1 MLRQKQFVKKTKSGK
16 VVKVVKEHYLR
27 DDIWCSVESCKDCE
41 HTETILS
48 ATPSINKLFPLQ
60 HYIIPDTNIFMNQI
74 DVMEKPQITNVIV
87 LQTVLEEVKHLSLPI
102 HKRVRDMISNR
113 EKRFFVF
120 SNEHHRETF
129 IEKLKDESPNDRND
143 RAIRVAAKW
152 YENHIKG
159 LKPQVSVVIMT
170 DDVANRSKAE
180 ADGLK
185 AVSVKRYIEALDDT
199 DLLDMMSDV
208 KGLDDGQQLI
218 YEEHLTPAHLS
229 NGIKSGKYYQG
240 KISISSHNY
249 LEGSIFTKVDG
260 VENTILIV
268 GREHLNRAVDGDV
281 IAVELLPKSEWRT
294 TPTGVVIDEEEEKE
308 EEENLKAE
316 QQAATNDNDTPM
328 TDATATTSNTTENE
342 SSKLDTPQPCGKV
355 VGIIRRNWRQYCG
368 FIDRKSVHTPA
379 GSSAPINVLFY
390 AMETKIPK
398 IKFRTRQA
406 HSLLGKRIIISIDS
420 WPRTSKYPIGHF
432 IRVLGDAGDKSTE
445 TEVLLLEHD
454 VPFHEFSKQ
463 VLNLLPVEGENW
475 VVKPE
480 HFAGREDFRSLNVCS
495 IDPPGC
501 TDIDDALHVVPL
513 ENGNY
518 QVGVHIA
525 DVTHFVKPNN
535 LMDQEA
541 ANRGTTVYLVDK
553 RIDMLPSLL
562 GTNLC
567 SLRSNVERLSFSC
580 IWELNPEAEIVNVRF
595 TKSVIASKASLTYE
609 EAQNRID
616 DDRMQDDVTKGIRI
630 LNMLAKKLKQ
640 KRLDLGALTL
650 ASPEV
655 RFNLEH
661 DTQDPVDVEMKEL
674 KETNALVEEFM
685 LLANISVAGKIYEKF
700 PDSAMLRCHP
710 TPPATNFEK
719 LEKAVARMGITI
731 DHSTSKTLSDSLDN
745 AVIPEEPYFNKLL
758 RIMTTRCMMQAL
770 YFCSGSK
777 TESEFRHYGLATN
790 IYTHFT
796 SPIRRYSDV
805 MVHRQLHAAIDPSI
819 SYGSELTDKD
829 DMDNLCGVLN
839 HRNRMAQQ
847 AARSSVELFT
857 HLFFKNKVEEEE
869 GYVIRILK
877 NAFIVLVPKYGIEGI
892 VYASAKAPKSSNND
906 NDHSSASQPV
916 LVYNPET
923 DSLQS
928 TEPLAEGQTPKS
940 QIQLFQKVMVQIS
953 IDDDLKGGGEGGMR
967 QKLKMALLTPWIEGI
982 SVHGEC
988 NKDIAPSSSSESKEG
1003 VTAVTNGNGDSAKKR
1018 EKPEVAKR
1026 GANKRSKA

>member
-1 MLRQKQFVKKTKSGK
+1 MLRQKAFMKKTKSGK
-16 VVKVVKEHYLR
+16 VLKVVKEHYLR
-27 DDIWCSVESCKDCE
+27 DDIWCSVESCKVCE

-48 ATPSINKLFPLQ
+48 AVPSINKAFPLP
-60 HYIIPDTNIFMNQI
+60 HYIIPDTNIFINQI
-74 DVMEKPQITNVIV
+74 DVMEHAMITNVIV

-102 HKRVRDMISNR
+102 YNRVRDMISNK
-113 EKRFFVF
+113 EKRFYVF
-120 SNEHHRETF
+120 SNEHHRGTF

-143 RAIRVAAKW
+143 RAIRVATKW
-152 YENHIKG
+152 YGNHIKD
-159 LKPQVSVVIMT
+159 LSPKVSVVMMT
-170 DDVANRSKAE
+170 DDAGNRDKAT
-180 ADGLK
+180 ADGLQ
-185 AVSVKRYIEALDDT
+185 AISVKWYIEKLDNAEI
-199 DLLDMMSDV
+199 LDMMSNAKD
-208 KGLDDGQQLI
+208 LDDGQKQI
-218 YEEHLTPAHLS
+218 YDEHLSPAHIS
-229 NGIKSGKYYQG
+229 NGIKSGKYLQG
-240 KISISSHNY
+240 KLGISSHNY
-249 LEGSIFTKVDG
+249 LEGSIYTKIDG
-260 VENTILIV
+260 VEGTILIV
-268 GREHLNRAVDGDV
+268 GRQNLNRAVDGDI

-294 TPTGVVIDEEEEKE
+294 TPTGVVVDEDEEQAE
-308 EEENLKAE
+308 EESLKAE
-316 QQAATNDNDTPM
+316 QQAAT
-328 TDATATTSNTTENE
+328 AGTATQEDAVMAE
-342 SSKLDTPQPCGKV
+342 PEAEKPAAIAHKLDTPQPCGKI

-379 GSSAPINVLFY
+379 GSSAPVNVLFY

-398 IKFRTRQA
+398 IKIRTRQA
-406 HSLLGKRIIISIDS
+406 HGLLGKRIIVAIDS
-420 WPRTSKYPIGHF
+420 WPRTSRYPIGHF
-432 IRVLGDAGDKSTE
+432 IRALGEAGDKSTE

-463 VLNLLPVEGENW
+463 VLSFLPTEGENW

-513 ENGNY
+513 PNGNY

-525 DVTHFVKPNN
+525 DVTHFVKPGN

-541 ANRGTTVYLVDK
+541 ASRGTTVYLVDK

-567 SLRSNVERLSFSC
+567 SLRSNVERLAFSC
-580 IWELNPEAEIVNVRF
+580 IWELNSSAEIVNVRF

-616 DDRMQDDVTKGIRI
+616 DANMQDEVTSGIRI

-640 KRLDLGALTL
+640 RRLDMGALTL

-655 RFNLEH
+655 RFSLEH

-685 LLANISVAGKIYEKF
+685 LLANISVARKIYEKF

-710 TPPATNFEK
+710 QPPSANFEK
-719 LEKAVARMGITI
+719 LEKAVARFGIAI
-731 DHSTSKTLSDSLDN
+731 DHSTSKALSDSLDS
-745 AVIPEEPYFNKLL
+745 AVLAEEPYFNKLL

-770 YFCSGSK
+770 YFCSGAQI
-777 TESEFRHYGLATN
+777 EQEFRHYGLATD

-805 MVHRQLHAAIDPSI
+805 MVHRQLHAAIDSNV
-819 SYGSELTDKD
+819 SYGDELTDKETMND
-829 DMDNLCGVLN
+829 LCGNLN

-857 HLFFKNKVEEEE
+857 HIFFKNKTQEEE

-892 VYASAKAPKSSNND
+892 VYASAKASKTDSGEAAAP
-906 NDHSSASQPV
+906 QPI

-923 DSLQS
+923 DCLQS
-928 TEPLAEGQTPKS
+928 TEPLAEGETPKT
-940 QIQLFQKVMVQIS
+940 QVQLFQKVMVQIS

-967 QKLKMALLTPWIEGI
+967 QKLKMELLKPWIEGI
-982 SVHGEC
+982 SVHGIA
-988 NKDIAPSSSSESKEG
+988 NKDDLEAH
-1003 VTAVTNGNGDSAKKR
+1003 AVTSTIDGASKKR
-1018 EKPEVAKR
+1018 EGPAQGGDKKR
-1026 GANKRSKA
+1026 AGKRTKA

>member
-16 VVKVVKEHYLR
+16 VLKVVKEHYLR
-27 DDIWCSVESCKDCE
+27 DDIWCSAEACKDCD
-41 HTETILS
+41 HSETVLS
-48 ATPSINKLFPLQ
+48 AVPSINKLFPLP

-74 DVMEKPQITNVIV
+74 DVMERPQITNVIV

-102 HKRVRDMISNR
+102 HKRVRDMISNK
-113 EKRFFVF
+113 EKRFYVF
-120 SNEHHRETF
+120 SNEHHRDTF
-129 IEKLKDESPNDRND
+129 IEKLKDETPNDRND
-143 RAIRVAAKW
+143 RAIRVATKW
-152 YENHIKG
+152 YGDHIKD
-159 LKPQVSVVIMT
+159 LSPKVSVIMMT
-170 DDVANRSKAE
+170 DDVANRAKAT
-180 ADGLK
+180 ADGLQT
-185 AVSVKRYIEALDDT
+185 VSVKRYIEALDNT
-199 DLLDMMSDV
+199 ELLDMISDA
-208 KGLDDGQQLI
+208 KELDDGQQMM
-218 YEEHLTPAHLS
+218 YAEHLSPAHLS

-240 KISISSHNY
+240 KLGISAHNY
-249 LEGSIFTKVDG
+249 LEGSIFTKING
-260 VENTILIV
+260 IEGTILIV
-268 GREHLNRAVDGDV
+268 GREHLNRAVDGDI

-294 TPTGVVIDEEEEKE
+294 TPTGVVVDEEEEKE
-308 EEENLKAE
+308 EEESLKKEQEAAE
-316 QQAATNDNDTPM
+316 SNQDTPM
-328 TDATATTSNTTENE
+328 QDATQSSNQ
-342 SSKLDTPQPCGKV
+342 SKLDTPQPCGKI

-379 GSSAPINVLFY
+379 GSSAPVNVLFY
-390 AMETKIPK
+390 AMESKIPK
-398 IKFRTRQA
+398 IRFRTRQA
-406 HSLLGKRIIISIDS
+406 HALLGQRIIVSIDS
-420 WPRTSKYPIGHF
+420 WPRTSRYPIGHF
-432 IRVLGDAGDKSTE
+432 IRSLGEAGDKSTE

-463 VLNLLPVEGENW
+463 ILSFLPPEGEDW

-480 HFAGREDFRSLNVCS
+480 HFHGREDFRSLNVCS

-513 ENGNY
+513 PNGNY

-525 DVTHFVKPNN
+525 DVTHFVKPGNV
-535 LMDQEA
+535 MDQEA
-541 ANRGTTVYLVDK
+541 ASRGTTVYLVDK

-580 IWELNPEAEIVNVRF
+580 IWELNPDAEIVSVRF

-616 DDRMQDDVTKGIRI
+616 DERMQDDVTKGIRI
-630 LNMLAKKLKQ
+630 LNQLAKKLKQ
-640 KRLDLGALTL
+640 RRLDMGALTL

-655 RFNLEH
+655 RFNLER

-685 LLANISVAGKIYEKF
+685 LLANISVARKIYEKF

-710 TPPATNFEK
+710 TPPATSFEK
-719 LEKAVARMGITI
+719 LEKAVARMGISI

-745 AVIPEEPYFNKLL
+745 AVLPEEPYFNKLL

-770 YFCSGSK
+770 YFCSGAK
-777 TESEFRHYGLATN
+777 TEHEFRHYGLATD

-805 MVHRQLHAAIDPSI
+805 MVHRQLHAAIDSDV
-819 SYGSELTDKD
+819 SYGNELTDKES
-829 DMDNLCGVLN
+829 MNELCGVLN

-847 AARSSVELFT
+847 AGRSSVELFT

-892 VYASAKAPKSSNND
+892 VYASAKTSKSAD
-906 NDHSSASQPV
+906 GSSTQSQPI

-928 TEPLAEGQTPKS
+928 TEPLNEGEMPKV

-967 QKLKMALLTPWIEGI
+967 QKLKMDLLKPWIEGI
-982 SVHGEC
+982 SVHGIC
-988 NKDIAPSSSSESKEG
+988 NKDDPEAHAATLDAKTVEMEEG
-1003 VTAVTNGNGDSAKKR
+1003 AKKR
-1018 EKPEVAKR
+1018 E
-1026 GANKRSKA
+1026 GAAVEDKTTRAGKRSKTKA

>member
-16 VVKVVKEHYLR
+16 VVKVIKEHYLR
-27 DDIWCSVESCKDCE
+27 DDIWCSVEACKGCD
-41 HTETILS
+41 HTETVLS
-48 ATPSINKLFPLQ
+48 STPNLNKLFPLP
-60 HYIIPDTNIFMNQI
+60 HYIVPDTNIFMNQI

-102 HKRVRDMISNR
+102 HKRVRDMINNK
-113 EKRFFVF
+113 EKHFYVF

-152 YENHIKG
+152 YGNHIQN
-159 LKPQVSVVIMT
+159 LRPAVSVVLMT
-170 DDVANRSKAE
+170 DDAANRSKAV
-180 ADGLK
+180 ADGLQ
-185 AVSVKRYIEALDDT
+185 AVSVKWYIEALDNNE
-199 DLLDMMSDV
+199 LLDMISDT
-208 KGLDDGQQLI
+208 KELDDGQQLI
-218 YEEHLTPAHLS
+218 YAEHLSPAHLS
-229 NGIKSGKYYQG
+229 NGIKSGKFYQG
-240 KISISSHNY
+240 KLNISSHNY
-249 LEGSIFTKVDG
+249 LEGSIYTKMDG
-260 VENTILIV
+260 AEGTILIV
-268 GREHLNRAVDGDV
+268 GREHLNRAVDGDI

-308 EEENLKAE
+308 EEESLKEE
-316 QQAATNDNDTPM
+316 QKAAANQEDAVM
-328 TDATATTSNTTENE
+328 TTQ
-342 SSKLDTPQPCGKV
+342 DTPQPCGKV

-368 FIDRKSVHTPA
+368 FLDRKTVHTPA
-379 GSSAPINVLFY
+379 GSSAPANVLFF
-390 AMETKIPK
+390 AMEHKIPK

-406 HSLLGKRIIISIDS
+406 HSLLGQRIIVAIDS
-420 WPRTSKYPIGHF
+420 WPKTSKYPIGHF
-432 IRVLGDAGDKSTE
+432 IRSLGEAGDKSTE

-463 VLNLLPVEGENW
+463 VLSFLPAEGESW

-480 HFAGREDFRSLNVCS
+480 HFNGREDFRDLNVCS

-513 ENGNY
+513 PNGNY

-525 DVTHFVKPNN
+525 DVTHFVKPGNV
-535 LMDQEA
+535 MDQEA

-567 SLRSNVERLSFSC
+567 SLRSNVERLAFSC
-580 IWELNPEAEIVNVRF
+580 IWELNEDAEIVNVRF

-616 DDRMQDDVTKGIRI
+616 DERMQDDVTKGIRT

-640 KRLDLGALTL
+640 RRLDMGALTL

-655 RFNLEH
+655 RFNLER

-685 LLANISVAGKIYEKF
+685 LLANISVARKIYEKF

-710 TPPATNFEK
+710 TPPAVNFEK

-745 AVIPEEPYFNKLL
+745 AVLPEEPYFNKLL

-770 YFCSGSK
+770 YFCSGTS
-777 TESEFRHYGLATN
+777 TEPEFRHYGLATD

-805 MVHRQLHAAIDPSI
+805 MVHRQLHAAIDSNI
-819 SYGSELTDKD
+819 SYGNELTDKET
-829 DMDNLCGVLN
+829 MNELCGVLN

-869 GYVIRILK
+869 GYIIRILK

-892 VYASAKAPKSSNND
+892 VYASAMIPRTNPSSG
-906 NDHSSASQPV
+906 SGSADAGVNGTTASVSGKTSQPI

-928 TEPLAEGQTPKS
+928 TEALADGQSPKV

-967 QKLKMALLTPWIEGI
+967 QKLKMDLLKPFIQGI
-982 SVHGEC
+982 SVHGIC
-988 NKDIAPSSSSESKEG
+988 NKDDPEAKAFTSEANTQSG
-1003 VTAVTNGNGDSAKKR
+1003 LTHGTALKKR
-1018 EKPEVAKR
+1018 SGGQQEEISK
-1026 GANKRSKA
+1026 GKRSKA

>member
-16 VVKVVKEHYLR
+16 VLKVVKEHYLR
-27 DDIWCSVESCKDCE
+27 DDIWCSVETCKVCE
-41 HTETILS
+41 HSDPILS
-48 ATPSINKLFPLQ
+48 AIPSVNRLFPHP

-87 LQTVLEEVKHLSLPI
+87 LQTVLEEVRHLSLPI
-102 HKRVRDMISNR
+102 HKRVRDMINNK
-113 EKRFFVF
+113 EKRFYVF

-129 IEKLKDESPNDRND
+129 IEKLKDETPNDRND
-143 RAIRVAAKW
+143 RAIRTSTKW
-152 YENHIKG
+152 YEKHIQH
-159 LKPQVSVVIMT
+159 LKPKVGVVMMT
-170 DDVANRSKAE
+170 DDVANRDKAT
-180 ADGLK
+180 ADGLQ
-185 AVSVKRYIEALDDT
+185 AVSVRRYIEALGNT
-199 DLLDMMSDV
+199 ELLDIISDA
-208 KGLDDGQQLI
+208 KELDDGQETL
-218 YEEHLTPAHLS
+218 YEEHLSPAHLS
-229 NGIKSGKYYQG
+229 NGIKGGKYYQG
-240 KISISSHNY
+240 KLSISSHNY
-249 LEGSIFTKVDG
+249 LEGSIYTKIDG
-260 VENTILIV
+260 TEGTILIV
-268 GREHLNRAVDGDV
+268 GRQNLNRAVDGDI
-281 IAVELLPKSEWRT
+281 IAVELLPKSEWRV
-294 TPTGVVIDEEEEKE
+294 TPTGVVVDEEEEKE
-308 EEENLKAE
+308 EEESLKAE
-316 QQAATNDNDTPM
+316 QKAANTDGDDTIM
-328 TDATATTSNTTENE
+328 TSPSETSKE
-342 SSKLDTPQPCGKV
+342 SKLDTPQPCGKI

-368 FIDRKSVHTPA
+368 FIDRKSVHSSA
-379 GSSAPINVLFY
+379 GSSAPVNVLFY

-398 IKFRTRQA
+398 IKIRTRQA
-406 HSLLGKRIIISIDS
+406 HSLMGQRIIVAIDS
-420 WPRTSKYPIGHF
+420 WPKTSRFPIGHF
-432 IRVLGDAGDKSTE
+432 IRSLGDAGDKSTE

-463 VLNLLPVEGENW
+463 VLSLLPEEGESW

-480 HFAGREDFRSLNVCS
+480 HFVGREDFRSLNVCS

-513 ENGNY
+513 PNGNY

-525 DVTHFVKPNN
+525 DVTHFVKPGNA
-535 LMDQEA
+535 MDLEA
-541 ANRGTTVYLVDK
+541 ASRGTTVYLVDK
-553 RIDMLPSLL
+553 RIDMLPGLL

-567 SLRSNVERLSFSC
+567 SLRSNVERLAFSC
-580 IWELNPEAEIVNVRF
+580 IWELDENAEIVNVRF

-616 DDRMQDDVTKGIRI
+616 DERMQDDVTKGIRI
-630 LNMLAKKLKQ
+630 LNQLAKKLKQ
-640 KRLDLGALTL
+640 GRLDKGALTL

-655 RFNLEH
+655 RFSLER

-685 LLANISVAGKIYEKF
+685 LLANISVARKIYEKF

-710 TPPATNFEK
+710 TPPATSFEK
-719 LEKAVARMGITI
+719 LEKAVSRMGITI

-745 AVIPEEPYFNKLL
+745 AVLSEDPYFNKLL
-758 RIMTTRCMMQAL
+758 RILTTRCMMQAL
-770 YFCSGSK
+770 YFCSGSM
-777 TESEFRHYGLATN
+777 TEQEFKHYGLATD

-819 SYGSELTDKD
+819 SYGNEITDKEA
-829 DMDNLCGVLN
+829 MNELCGVLN

-847 AARSSVELFT
+847 AGRSSVELFT

-892 VYASAKAPKSSNND
+892 VYASTKAHKSVEG
-906 NDHSSASQPV
+906 SSSTAASQPI

-928 TEPLAEGQTPKS
+928 TESLSEGQKPEI

-967 QKLKMALLTPWIEGI
+967 QKLKMALLKPWIEGI
-982 SVHGEC
+982 SVHGVC
-988 NKDIAPSSSSESKEG
+988 NRDDPRAHAFTSAVDPAAPLENKT
-1003 VTAVTNGNGDSAKKR
+1003 VPKKR
-1018 EKPEVAKR
+1018 EGQSEGNRETKR
-1026 GANKRSKA
+1026 GDKRSKV

>member
-16 VVKVVKEHYLR
+16 VLKVVKEHYLR
-27 DDIWCSVESCKDCE
+27 DDIWCSAEACKECE
-41 HTETILS
+41 HTESILS
-48 ATPSINKLFPLQ
+48 ATPSTNKLFPLP

-74 DVMEKPQITNVIV
+74 DVMEKSQINNVIV

-102 HKRVRDMISNR
+102 HKRVRDMISNK
-113 EKRFFVF
+113 EKHFYVF

-143 RAIRVAAKW
+143 RAIRVATKW
-152 YENHIKG
+152 YGNHIQN
-159 LKPQVSVVIMT
+159 LKPKVSVVMMT
-170 DDVANRSKAE
+170 DDAANRSKAI
-180 ADGLK
+180 ADGLQ
-185 AVSVKRYIEALDDT
+185 AVSVKRYIEALDNT
-199 DLLDMMSDV
+199 ELLDMISDA
-208 KGLDDGQQLI
+208 KELDDGQQMI
-218 YEEHLTPAHLS
+218 YAEHLSPTHLS
-229 NGIKSGKYYQG
+229 GGIKSGKYYQG
-240 KISISSHNY
+240 KLGISSHNY
-249 LEGSIFTKVDG
+249 LEG
-260 VENTILIV
+260 TILIV
-268 GREHLNRAVDGDV
+268 GRENLNRAVDGDI

-308 EEENLKAE
+308 EEESLKAE
-316 QQAATNDNDTPM
+316 QTAAASNEDATM
-328 TDATATTSNTTENE
+328 TDASV
-342 SSKLDTPQPCGKV
+342 SSDGTKTDTPQPCGKV
-355 VGIIRRNWRQYCG
+355 VGVIRRNWRQYCG

-398 IKFRTRQA
+398 IKIRTRQA
-406 HSLLGKRIIISIDS
+406 HSLLGQRIIVSIDS
-420 WPRTSKYPIGHF
+420 WPKTSRYPIGHF
-432 IRVLGDAGDKSTE
+432 IRSLGDAGDKSTE

-463 VLNLLPVEGENW
+463 VLSLLPVEGENW

-480 HFAGREDFRSLNVCS
+480 HFNGREDFRSLNVCS

-501 TDIDDALHVVPL
+501 TDIDDALHVSSLP
-513 ENGNY
+513 NGNY
-518 QVGVHIA
+518 EVGVHIA
-525 DVTHFVKPNN
+525 DVTHFVKPGNV
-535 LMDQEA
+535 MDQEA
-541 ANRGTTVYLVDK
+541 ASRGTTVYLVDK
-553 RIDMLPSLL
+553 RIDMLPGLL

-580 IWELNPEAEIVNVRF
+580 IWELNENAEIVNVRF

-616 DDRMQDDVTKGIRI
+616 DERMQDDITKGIRT
-630 LNMLAKKLKQ
+630 LNQLAKKLKQ
-640 KRLDLGALTL
+640 RRLDMGALTL

-655 RFNLEH
+655 RFNLER

-685 LLANISVAGKIYEKF
+685 LLANISVARKIYEKF

-731 DHSTSKTLSDSLDN
+731 DHSTSKTLSESLDN

-770 YFCSGSK
+770 YFCSGSL
-777 TESEFRHYGLATN
+777 TVPEFKHYGLATD

-819 SYGSELTDKD
+819 SYGGELTDKEA
-829 DMDNLCGVLN
+829 MNELCGVLN

-892 VYASAKAPKSSNND
+892 VYASAKVPKNASTEGAP
-906 NDHSSASQPV
+906 AAQPI
-916 LVYNPET
+916 LVYNTET

-928 TEPLAEGQTPKS
+928 TEPLDEGQAPKV

-967 QKLKMALLTPWIEGI
+967 QKLKMDLLKPWIEGI
-982 SVHGEC
+982 SVHGIC
-988 NKDIAPSSSSESKEG
+988 NKDDPEAH
-1003 VTAVTNGNGDSAKKR
+1003 AVTSTADPTAPLLNGDAPRKR
-1018 EKPEVAKR
+1018 EGHSKGKEEQKR
-1026 GANKRSKA
+1026 ASKRSRV

>member
-1 MLRQKQFVKKTKSGK
+1 MLRQKAFMKKTRSGK
-16 VVKVVKEHYLR
+16 VLKVVKEHYLR
-27 DDIWCSVESCKDCE
+27 DDIWCSVETCKVCE
-41 HTETILS
+41 HTEPVLS
-48 ATPSINKLFPLQ
+48 AVPSINKAFPLP
-60 HYIIPDTNIFMNQI
+60 HYIIPDTNIFINQI
-74 DVMEKPQITNVIV
+74 DVMEHTLITNVIV

-102 HKRVRDMISNR
+102 YQRVRDMIANK
-113 EKRFFVF
+113 EKRFYVF
-120 SNEHHRETF
+120 SNEHHRGTF

-143 RAIRVAAKW
+143 RAIRVATKW
-152 YENHIKG
+152 YGNHIKD
-159 LKPQVSVVIMT
+159 LNPRVSVVMMT
-170 DDVANRSKAE
+170 DDAGNRDKAT
-180 ADGLK
+180 ADGLQ
-185 AVSVKRYIEALDDT
+185 AISVKWYIEALDNT
-199 DLLDMMSDV
+199 EILDMMSSAKD
-208 KGLDDGQQLI
+208 LDDGQKTI
-218 YEEHLTPAHLS
+218 YDEHLSPAHVS
-229 NGIKSGKYYQG
+229 NGIKSGKYLQG
-240 KISISSHNY
+240 KLGISSHNY
-249 LEGSIFTKVDG
+249 LEGSIYTKING
-260 VENTILIV
+260 EEGTILIV
-268 GREHLNRAVDGDV
+268 GRSNLNRAVDGDI

-294 TPTGVVIDEEEEKE
+294 TPTGVVVDEEEEQAE
-308 EEENLKAE
+308 EESLKAE
-316 QQAATNDNDTPM
+316 QEAAASAAKEDTVMAEPEDEK
-328 TDATATTSNTTENE
+328 TATAAVETH
-342 SSKLDTPQPCGKV
+342 KLDTPQPCGKV

-379 GSSAPINVLFY
+379 GSSAPVNVLFY
-390 AMETKIPK
+390 AMESKIPK
-398 IKFRTRQA
+398 IKIRTRQA
-406 HSLLGKRIIISIDS
+406 HSLLGKRIIVAIDS
-420 WPRTSKYPIGHF
+420 WPRTSRYPIGHF
-432 IRVLGDAGDKSTE
+432 IRALGEAGDKSTE

-463 VLNLLPVEGENW
+463 VLSFLPVEGENW
-475 VVKPE
+475 VVQPE

-513 ENGNY
+513 ANGNY

-525 DVTHFVKPNN
+525 DVTHFVKPGNV
-535 LMDQEA
+535 MDQEA
-541 ANRGTTVYLVDK
+541 ASRGTTVYLVDK

-567 SLRSNVERLSFSC
+567 SLRSNVERLAFSC
-580 IWELNPEAEIVNVRF
+580 IWELNKDAEIVNVRF

-616 DDRMQDDVTKGIRI
+616 DANMQDDVTSGIRI

-640 KRLDLGALTL
+640 RRLDMGALTL

-655 RFNLEH
+655 RFSLER

-685 LLANISVAGKIYEKF
+685 LLANISVARKIYEKF

-710 TPPATNFEK
+710 QPPSANFEK
-719 LEKAVARMGITI
+719 LEKAVARFGINI

-745 AVIPEEPYFNKLL
+745 AVLPEEPYFNKLL

-770 YFCSGSK
+770 YFCSGAQI
-777 TESEFRHYGLATN
+777 EQEFRHYGLATD

-805 MVHRQLHAAIDPSI
+805 MVHRQLHAAIDSSV
-819 SYGSELTDKD
+819 SYGDELTDKEK
-829 DMDNLCGVLN
+829 MNELCGNLN

-857 HLFFKNKVEEEE
+857 HLFFKNKTEEEE

-892 VYASAKAPKSSNND
+892 VYASAKVSKPTADSGETA
-906 NDHSSASQPV
+906 SAQSQPI

-923 DSLQS
+923 DCLQS
-928 TEPLAEGQTPKS
+928 TEPLAEGETPKT
-940 QIQLFQKVMVQIS
+940 QVQLFQKVMVQIS

-967 QKLKMALLTPWIEGI
+967 QKLKMELLKPWIEGI
-982 SVHGEC
+982 SVHGIA
-988 NKDIAPSSSSESKEG
+988 NKDDPEAH
-1003 VTAVTNGNGDSAKKR
+1003 AVTSNKREEAPVQAQDKKR
-1018 EKPEVAKR
+1018 AGKR
-1026 GANKRSKA
+1026 TKI

>member
-16 VVKVVKEHYLR
+16 VLKIVKEHYLR
-27 DDIWCSVESCKDCE
+27 DDIWCSVEGCKVCE
-41 HTETILS
+41 QTETVLS
-48 ATPSINKLFPLQ
+48 ATPNINKLFQLPHFIL
-60 HYIIPDTNIFMNQI
+60 PDTNIFMNQI
-74 DVMEKPQITNVIV
+74 DAMEHPQITNVIV
-87 LQTVLEEVKHLSLPI
+87 LQTVLEEVKHLSPPI
-102 HKRVRDMISNR
+102 YKRVRDMISNR
-113 EKRFFVF
+113 EKHFYVF

-143 RAIRVAAKW
+143 RAIRVSTKW
-152 YENHIKG
+152 YGNHIKD
-159 LKPQVSVVIMT
+159 LKPKVSVVLMT
-170 DDVANRSKAE
+170 DDVANRTKAE
-180 ADGLK
+180 ADGLL
-185 AVSVKRYIEALDDT
+185 AISVKRYIEGLDNT
-199 DLLDMMSDV
+199 ELLDMMSEA
-208 KGLDDGQQLI
+208 KELDDGQQVL
-218 YEEHLTPAHLS
+218 YEEHLSPAHLS

-240 KISISSHNY
+240 KLGISSHNY
-249 LEGSIFTKVDG
+249 LEGSIFTKIDG

-268 GREHLNRAVDGDV
+268 GRENLNRGVDGDI
-281 IAVELLPKSEWRT
+281 IAVELLPKSEWRR
-294 TPTGVVIDEEEEKE
+294 TPTGVVVDEEEEKE
-308 EEENLKAE
+308 EEESLKAE
-316 QQAATNDNDTPM
+316 LKAATENKDTEM
-328 TDATATTSNTTENE
+328 TDASKAIDE
-342 SSKLDTPQPCGKV
+342 SKLDTPQPCGKV
-355 VGIIRRNWRQYCG
+355 VGIIRRGWRQYCG
-368 FIDRKSVHTPA
+368 FIDRKTVYSTA
-379 GSSAPINVLFY
+379 GSSAPINVMFY

-406 HSLLGKRIIISIDS
+406 HALLGQRIIVGIDS
-420 WPRTSKYPIGHF
+420 WPRTSKFPIGHF
-432 IRVLGDAGDKSTE
+432 IRPLGEAGDKSTE

-463 VLNLLPVEGENW
+463 VLSYLPVEGENW

-513 ENGNY
+513 PNGNY

-525 DVTHFVKPNN
+525 DVTHFVKPGNP
-535 LMDQEA
+535 MDQEA

-553 RIDMLPSLL
+553 RIDMLPALL

-580 IWELNPEAEIVNVRF
+580 IWELNENAEIVNVRF
-595 TKSVIASKASLTYE
+595 TKSVIASKASFTYE

-616 DDRMQDDVTKGIRI
+616 DERMQDDITKGIRI
-630 LNMLAKKLKQ
+630 LNMLAKKLKR
-640 KRLDLGALTL
+640 KRLDMGALTL

-655 RFNLEH
+655 RFSLEH

-685 LLANISVAGKIYEKF
+685 LLANISVAKKIYEKF

-719 LEKAVARMGITI
+719 LEKAVGRMGIHI
-731 DHSTSKTLSDSLDN
+731 DHSTSKALSDSLDK
-745 AVIPEEPYFNKLL
+745 AEIPGEPYFNKLL

-777 TESEFRHYGLATN
+777 TEGEFKHYGLATN
-790 IYTHFT
+790 FYTHFT

-805 MVHRQLHAAIDPSI
+805 MVHRQLHAAIDSSV

-829 DMDNLCGVLN
+829 TMDELCGVLN
-839 HRNRMAQQ
+839 HRNRMAQH
-847 AARSSVELFT
+847 ASRSSVELFT
-857 HLFFKNKVEEEE
+857 HIFFKNKVEEEE

-877 NAFIVLVPKYGIEGI
+877 NAFIVLVPKYGIESI
-892 VYASAKAPKSSNND
+892 VYAGAKTKSDANDSNGSA
-906 NDHSSASQPV
+906 QQI

-928 TEPLAEGQTPKS
+928 TEPLTEGQTPKS

-953 IDDDLKGGGEGGMR
+953 IDDDLRGGGEGGMR
-967 QKLKMALLTPWIEGI
+967 QKLKMDLLKPWIEGI
-982 SVHGEC
+982 SVHGTC
-988 NKDIAPSSSSESKEG
+988 NKVDPESQEATP
-1003 VTAVTNGNGDSAKKR
+1003 TASTPTNEGDSTKKR
-1018 EKPEVAKR
+1018 EKAESKR
-1026 GANKRSKA
+1026 GNNKRSKA

>member
-1 MLRQKQFVKKTKSGK
+1 MLRQKAFVKKTKSGK
-16 VVKVVKEHYLR
+16 VLKVVKEHYLR
-27 DDIWCSVESCKDCE
+27 DDIWCSAEACKKCG
-41 HTETILS
+41 HTETILRAS
-48 ATPSINKLFPLQ
+48 PGVNKLYPLP

-74 DVMEKPQITNVIV
+74 DVMEKSQITNVIV

-102 HKRVRDMISNR
+102 HKRVRDMIANK
-113 EKRFFVF
+113 EKHFYVF

-143 RAIRVAAKW
+143 RAIRVATKW
-152 YENHIKG
+152 YANHIKD
-159 LKPQVSVVIMT
+159 LKPHVSVVMMT
-170 DDVANRSKAE
+170 DDAANRAKAI
-180 ADGLK
+180 ADGLQ
-185 AVSVKRYIEALDDT
+185 AVSVKWYVEALDDT
-199 DLLDMMSDV
+199 ELLDMITDA
-208 KGLDDGQQLI
+208 KELDDGQQLI
-218 YEEHLTPAHLS
+218 YAEHLSPAQLS

-240 KISISSHNY
+240 KIGISSHNY
-249 LEGSIFTKVDG
+249 LEGSVFTKIDGVDG
-260 VENTILIV
+260 TILIL
-268 GREHLNRAVDGDV
+268 GRENLNRAVDGDI
-281 IAVELLPKSEWRT
+281 IAVELLPKSDWRT

-308 EEENLKAE
+308 EEESLKAE
-316 QQAATNDNDTPM
+316 QKAAASATTSEDTVM
-328 TDATATTSNTTENE
+328 TDAATTNTAI
-342 SSKLDTPQPCGKV
+342 LDTPQPTGKV

-368 FIDRKSVHTPA
+368 FVDKKSVHTPP
-379 GSSAPINVLFY
+379 GSTAPANVMFY
-390 AMETKIPK
+390 AMESKIPK

-406 HSLLGKRIIISIDS
+406 HSLIGKRIIVSIDS
-420 WPRTSKYPIGHF
+420 WPKTSKNPIGHF
-432 IRVLGDAGDKSTE
+432 IRTLGDAGDKSTE

-463 VLNLLPVEGENW
+463 VLSFLPVEGENW
-475 VVKPE
+475 VVQPE
-480 HFAGREDFRSLNVCS
+480 HFNGREDFRQLNVCS

-513 ENGNY
+513 PNGNY

-525 DVTHFVKPNN
+525 DVTHFVKPGNV
-535 LMDQEA
+535 MDQEA
-541 ANRGTTVYLVDK
+541 ASRGTTVYLVDK
-553 RIDMLPSLL
+553 RIDMLPGLL

-567 SLRSNVERLSFSC
+567 SLRSNVERLAFSC
-580 IWELNPEAEIVNVRF
+580 IWELNDNAEIVNVRF

-616 DDRMQDDVTKGIRI
+616 DDRMQDDITKGIRT

-640 KRLDLGALTL
+640 RRLDMGALTL

-655 RFNLEH
+655 RFSLEH

-685 LLANISVAGKIYEKF
+685 LLANISVARKIFEKF

-710 TPPATNFEK
+710 TPPASSFEK
-719 LEKAVARMGITI
+719 LEKAVSRMGITI

-745 AVIPEEPYFNKLL
+745 AVLPEEPYFNKLL
-758 RIMTTRCMMQAL
+758 RIMTTRCMMQAV
-770 YFCSGSK
+770 YFCSGSM
-777 TESEFRHYGLATN
+777 TVPEFRHYGLATD

-805 MVHRQLHAAIDPSI
+805 MVHRQLHAAIDSDVT
-819 SYGSELTDKD
+819 YGNELTDKEG
-829 DMDNLCGVLN
+829 MNELTAVLN
-839 HRNRMAQQ
+839 HRNRMAQH

-869 GYVIRILK
+869 GFVIRILK

-892 VYASAKAPKSSNND
+892 VYASAKVAKVEGAASSTAVVAP
-906 NDHSSASQPV
+906 QPI

-928 TEPLAEGQTPKS
+928 TEPLAEGESPKV
-940 QIQLFQKVMVQIS
+940 QVQLFQKVIVQIS

-967 QKLKMALLTPWIEGI
+967 QKLKMDLVSPFIEGI
-982 SVHGEC
+982 SVHSS
-988 NKDIAPSSSSESKEG
+988 KSPAKTSSLSLSPSQSTVS
-1003 VTAVTNGNGDSAKKR
+1003 ATNGTLKR
-1018 EKPEVAKR
+1018 EAATTGAKR
-1026 GANKRSKA
+1026 GGKRAKK

>member
-27 DDIWCSVESCKDCE
+27 DDIWCSVEACKACD
-41 HTETILS
+41 HSTAVLS
-48 ATPSINKLFPLQ
+48 STPSINKLFPLP
-60 HYIIPDTNIFMNQI
+60 HYIVPDTNIFMNQI
-74 DVMEKPQITNVIV
+74 DVMEKSQITNVIV

-102 HKRVRDMISNR
+102 HKRVRDMINNR
-113 EKRFFVF
+113 EKHFYVF

-152 YENHIKG
+152 YANHIRN
-159 LKPQVSVVIMT
+159 LKPEVSIVLMT
-170 DDVANRSKAE
+170 DDAANRAKAI
-180 ADGLK
+180 ADGLQ
-185 AVSVKRYIEALDDT
+185 AVSVKWYIEALDNNE
-199 DLLDMMSDV
+199 LLDMISDT
-208 KGLDDGQQLI
+208 KELDDGKQMI
-218 YEEHLTPAHLS
+218 YEEHLSPAHLS
-229 NGIKSGKYYQG
+229 NGIKSGKFFQG
-240 KISISSHNY
+240 KLGISSHNY
-249 LEGSIFTKVDG
+249 LEGSVYTKIDG
-260 VENTILIV
+260 QDGTILIV
-268 GREHLNRAVDGDV
+268 GRENLNRAVDGDI
-281 IAVELLPKSEWRT
+281 IALELLPKSEWRT
-294 TPTGVVIDEEEEKE
+294 TPTGVVIDEEEEKKE
-308 EEENLKAE
+308 EESLKAE
-316 QQAATNDNDTPM
+316 QKAAATQEDAIM
-328 TDATATTSNTTENE
+328 ATATQ
-342 SSKLDTPQPCGKV
+342 DTPQPCGKV

-368 FIDRKSVHTPA
+368 FIDRKTVSTAA
-379 GSSAPINVLFY
+379 GSSAPINVLFF
-390 AMETKIPK
+390 AMEHKIPK
-398 IKFRTRQA
+398 IKLRTRQA
-406 HSLLGKRIIISIDS
+406 HSLLGQRVIVAIDS
-420 WPRTSKYPIGHF
+420 WPKTSKYPIGHF
-432 IRVLGDAGDKSTE
+432 IRSLGEAGDKSTE

-463 VLNLLPVEGENW
+463 VLSFLPVEGENW

-480 HFAGREDFRSLNVCS
+480 HFNGREDFRQLNVCS

-501 TDIDDALHVVPL
+501 TDIDDALHVITLP
-513 ENGNY
+513 NGNF

-525 DVTHFVKPNN
+525 DVTHFVKPGNV
-535 LMDQEA
+535 MDQEA

-553 RIDMLPSLL
+553 RIDMLPGLL

-567 SLRSNVERLSFSC
+567 SLRSNVERLAFSC
-580 IWELNPEAEIVNVRF
+580 IWELNDNAEIVKVRF

-616 DDRMQDDVTKGIRI
+616 DERMQDDVTKGIRT

-640 KRLDLGALTL
+640 KRLDMGALTL

-655 RFNLEH
+655 RFNLER

-685 LLANISVAGKIYEKF
+685 LLANISVARKIYEKF

-710 TPPATNFEK
+710 TPPGVNFEK

-745 AVIPEEPYFNKLL
+745 AVLPDEPYFNKLL

-770 YFCSGSK
+770 YFCSGTI
-777 TESEFRHYGLATN
+777 TEQEFKHYGLATD

-805 MVHRQLHAAIDPSI
+805 MVHRQLHAAIDADLA
-819 SYGSELTDKD
+819 YGTELTDKES
-829 DMDNLCGVLN
+829 MNELCGVLN

-892 VYASAKAPKSSNND
+892 VYASAMVAKTDAAPATTKGTE
-906 NDHSSASQPV
+906 AVATATAPAKVSQAI

-928 TEPLAEGQTPKS
+928 TEPLIEGQVPKV

-967 QKLKMALLTPWIEGI
+967 QKLKMSLLKPFIEGI
-982 SVHGEC
+982 SVHGVC
-988 NKDIAPSSSSESKEG
+988 NKDDPEAKAFSSSANADSSL
-1003 VTAVTNGNGDSAKKR
+1003 TNGTALKKR
-1018 EKPEVAKR
+1018 GGQQEDATKR
-1026 GANKRSKA
+1026 SGKRSKA

>member
-16 VVKVVKEHYLR
+16 VLKVVKEHYLR
-27 DDIWCSVESCKDCE
+27 DDIWCSAEACKACE
-41 HTETILS
+41 HTETVLS
-48 ATPSINKLFPLQ
+48 ATPGVNKLFPLP

-102 HKRVRDMISNR
+102 HKRVRDMISNK
-113 EKRFFVF
+113 EKHFYVF

-143 RAIRVAAKW
+143 RAIRVATKW
-152 YENHIKG
+152 YGNHIQN
-159 LKPQVSVVIMT
+159 LKPKVSVVMMT
-170 DDVANRSKAE
+170 DDAANRAKAT
-180 ADGLK
+180 ADGLQ
-185 AVSVKRYIEALDDT
+185 AISVKRYIEALDNT
-199 DLLDMMSDV
+199 ELLDMISDA
-208 KGLDDGQQLI
+208 KELDEGQQMM
-218 YEEHLTPAHLS
+218 YAEHLSPAHLS

-240 KISISSHNY
+240 KLGISSHNY
-249 LEGSIFTKVDG
+249 LEGSIYTKIDG
-260 VENTILIV
+260 IEGTILIV
-268 GREHLNRAVDGDV
+268 GREHLNRAIDGDIV
-281 IAVELLPKSEWRT
+281 AVELLPKSEWRT

-308 EEENLKAE
+308 EEESLKAE
-316 QQAATNDNDTPM
+316 QEAAAHNEDTPM
-328 TDATATTSNTTENE
+328 TDASKM
-342 SSKLDTPQPCGKV
+342 SDDSKLDTPQPCGKI

-390 AMETKIPK
+390 AMESKIPK
-398 IKFRTRQA
+398 IRFRTRQA
-406 HSLLGKRIIISIDS
+406 HSLLGQRVIVSIDS
-420 WPRTSKYPIGHF
+420 WPKTSRYPIGHF
-432 IRVLGDAGDKSTE
+432 IRSLGEAGDKSTE

-463 VLNLLPVEGENW
+463 VLSLLPVEGENW
-475 VVKPE
+475 VVQPE
-480 HFAGREDFRSLNVCS
+480 HFCGREDFRSLNVCS

-501 TDIDDALHVVPL
+501 TDIDDALHVIPL
-513 ENGNY
+513 LNGNY

-525 DVTHFVKPNN
+525 DVTHFVKPGNV
-535 LMDQEA
+535 MDQEA
-541 ANRGTTVYLVDK
+541 ASRGTTVYLVDK
-553 RIDMLPSLL
+553 RIDMLPGLL

-567 SLRSNVERLSFSC
+567 SLRSNVERLAFSC
-580 IWELNPEAEIVNVRF
+580 IWVLNENAEIMDVRF

-616 DDRMQDDVTKGIRI
+616 DERMQDDITKGIRI
-630 LNMLAKKLKQ
+630 LNQLAKKLKQ
-640 KRLDLGALTL
+640 KRLDMGALTL

-655 RFNLEH
+655 RFNLER

-685 LLANISVAGKIYEKF
+685 LLANISVARKIFEKF

-710 TPPATNFEK
+710 TPPASSFEK
-719 LEKAVARMGITI
+719 LEKAVSRMGITI
-731 DHSTSKTLSDSLDN
+731 DHSTSKALSESLDN

-770 YFCSGSK
+770 YFCSGSM
-777 TESEFRHYGLATN
+777 TVPEFRHYGLATE

-805 MVHRQLHAAIDPSI
+805 MVHRQLHAAIDHTI
-819 SYGSELTDKD
+819 SYGPELTDKES
-829 DMDNLCGVLN
+829 MNELCGVLN

-869 GYVIRILK
+869 GFVIRILK

-892 VYASAKAPKSSNND
+892 VYASAKAPKTADGAGSN
-906 NDHSSASQPV
+906 AAPQPI
-916 LVYNPET
+916 LIYNPET

-928 TEPLAEGQTPKS
+928 TEHLEEGQTPKK

-967 QKLKMALLTPWIEGI
+967 QKLKMDLLQPWIEGI
-982 SVHGEC
+982 SVHGIC
-988 NKDIAPSSSSESKEG
+988 NKDDPEAH
-1003 VTAVTNGNGDSAKKR
+1003 AVTSLVDPTAFVPNGSSALKKR
-1018 EKPEVAKR
+1018 EGQSQGIDESKR
-1026 GANKRSKA
+1026 GGKRSKM

>member
-16 VVKVVKEHYLR
+16 VLKVVKEHYLR
-27 DDIWCSVESCKDCE
+27 DDIWCSVETCKACDQ
-41 HTETILS
+41 TEAVLT
-48 ATPSINKLFPLQ
+48 ATPSINKLFSLP

-74 DVMEKPQITNVIV
+74 DVMEKSQITNVIV

-102 HKRVRDMISNR
+102 HKRVRDMISNK

-129 IEKLKDESPNDRND
+129 IEKLKDETPNDRND
-143 RAIRVAAKW
+143 RAIRVATKW
-152 YENHIKG
+152 YGNHIKN
-159 LKPQVSVVIMT
+159 LNPKVSVVMMT
-170 DDVANRSKAE
+170 DDVANRAKAE
-180 ADGLK
+180 ADGLQ
-185 AVSVKRYIEALDDT
+185 AVSVRRYIEALEDD

-208 KGLDDGQQLI
+208 KGLDDGQQTI
-218 YEEHLTPAHLS
+218 YEEHLSPAHLS
-229 NGIKSGKYYQG
+229 GGIKSGKYYQG
-240 KISISSHNY
+240 KLSISGHNY

-268 GREHLNRAVDGDV
+268 GREHLNRAVDGDI
-281 IAVELLPKSEWRT
+281 IAVELLPKSEWRR

-316 QQAATNDNDTPM
+316 QAAAAAANEDKPM
-328 TDATATTSNTTENE
+328 TDATKSTTDEE
-342 SSKLDTPQPCGKV
+342 SKLDTPQPCGKI

-368 FIDRKSVHTPA
+368 FVDRKSVHTTP
-379 GSSAPINVLFY
+379 GSTAPINVLFY
-390 AMETKIPK
+390 AMESKIPK

-406 HSLLGKRIIISIDS
+406 HNLLGKRVIVSIDS
-420 WPRTSKYPIGHF
+420 WPRTSRYPIGHF

-463 VLNLLPVEGENW
+463 VLSLLPEEGENW

-501 TDIDDALHVVPL
+501 TDIDDALHVTPL
-513 ENGNY
+513 PNGNY

-525 DVTHFVKPNN
+525 DVTHFVKAGNV
-535 LMDQEA
+535 MDQEA
-541 ANRGTTVYLVDK
+541 ASRGTTVYLVDK

-580 IWELNPEAEIVNVRF
+580 IWELNEEAEIVNVRF

-616 DDRMQDDVTKGIRI
+616 DERMQDDVTKGIRT
-630 LNMLAKKLKQ
+630 LNMLAKKLK
-640 KRLDLGALTL
+640 KRRLDMGALTL

-655 RFNLEH
+655 RFSLER

-700 PDSAMLRCHP
+700 PNSAMLRCHP
-710 TPPATNFEK
+710 TPPAVNFEK
-719 LEKAVARMGITI
+719 LEKAVARLGITI

-777 TESEFRHYGLATN
+777 TEAEFRHYGLATN

-805 MVHRQLHAAIDPSI
+805 MVHRQLHAAIDPNVT
-819 SYGSELTDKD
+819 YGGELTDKD
-829 DMDNLCGVLN
+829 NMDELCGVLN

-847 AARSSVELFT
+847 AGRSSVELFT

-892 VYASAKAPKSSNND
+892 VYASAKTPRSTSGDSS
-906 NDHSSASQPV
+906 SSAAAPHPI

-967 QKLKMALLTPWIEGI
+967 QKLKMDLLKPWIEGI
-982 SVHGEC
+982 SVHGIC
-988 NKDIAPSSSSESKEG
+988 NKDDPEAHAC
-1003 VTAVTNGNGDSAKKR
+1003 TATAAAAAAANGDDSVKKR
-1018 EKPEVAKR
+1018 ENPEVAQR
-1026 GANKRSKA
+1026 GSSKRSKA

>member
-1 MLRQKQFVKKTKSGK
+1 MLRQKAFVKKTKSGK
-16 VVKVVKEHYLR
+16 VLKVVKEHYLR
-27 DDIWCSVESCKDCE
+27 DDIWCSAEACKKCG
-41 HTETILS
+41 HTETVLS
-48 ATPSINKLFPLQ
+48 AIPSVNKLFPLP

-87 LQTVLEEVKHLSLPI
+87 LQTVLEE
-102 HKRVRDMISNR
+102 RVRDMISNK
-113 EKRFFVF
+113 EKHFYVF

-143 RAIRVAAKW
+143 RAIRVATKW
-152 YENHIKG
+152 YGNHIKD
-159 LKPQVSVVIMT
+159 LKPHVSVVMMT
-170 DDVANRSKAE
+170 DDAANRAKAI
-180 ADGLK
+180 ADGLQ
-185 AVSVKRYIEALDDT
+185 AVSVKWYIEALDNT
-199 DLLDMMSDV
+199 ELLDMITET
-208 KGLDDGQQLI
+208 KELDDGQQMI
-218 YEEHLTPAHLS
+218 YAEHLSPAQLS

-240 KISISSHNY
+240 KIGISSHNY
-249 LEGSIFTKVDG
+249 LEGSIFTKIDG
-260 VENTILIV
+260 VDSTILIV
-268 GREHLNRAVDGDV
+268 GRENLNRAVDGDT

-308 EEENLKAE
+308 EEESLKAE
-316 QQAATNDNDTPM
+316 QEAAASADTVM
-328 TDATATTSNTTENE
+328 TEA
-342 SSKLDTPQPCGKV
+342 SKAAPTILDTPQPTGKV

-368 FIDRKSVHTPA
+368 FIDKKSVHTPA
-379 GSSAPINVLFY
+379 GSTAPANVMFY
-390 AMETKIPK
+390 AMESKIPK

-406 HSLLGKRIIISIDS
+406 HALIGKRITVAIDS
-420 WPRTSKYPIGHF
+420 WPKTSKNPIGHF
-432 IRVLGDAGDKSTE
+432 IRTLGDAGDKSTE

-463 VLNLLPVEGENW
+463 VLSFLPVEGENW
-475 VVKPE
+475 VVQPE
-480 HFAGREDFRSLNVCS
+480 HFNGREDFRQLNVCS

-513 ENGNY
+513 PNGNY

-535 LMDQEA
+535 VMDQEA
-541 ANRGTTVYLVDK
+541 ASRGTTVYLVDK
-553 RIDMLPSLL
+553 RIDMLPGLL

-567 SLRSNVERLSFSC
+567 SLRSNVERLAFSC
-580 IWELNPEAEIVNVRF
+580 IWELNDNAEIVSVRF

-616 DDRMQDDVTKGIRI
+616 DDRMQDDITKGIRT

-640 KRLDLGALTL
+640 KRLDMGALTL

-655 RFNLEH
+655 RFSLEH

-685 LLANISVAGKIYEKF
+685 LLANISVARKIYEKF

-710 TPPATNFEK
+710 TPPASSFEK
-719 LEKAVARMGITI
+719 LEKAVSRMGISI

-758 RIMTTRCMMQAL
+758 RIMTTRCMMQAV
-770 YFCSGSK
+770 YFCSGSM
-777 TESEFRHYGLATN
+777 TEQEFRHYGLATD

-805 MVHRQLHAAIDPSI
+805 MVHRQLHAAIDSDI
-819 SYGSELTDKD
+819 SYGNELTDKEA
-829 DMDNLCGVLN
+829 MNELCGVLN
-839 HRNRMAQQ
+839 HRNRMAQH

-892 VYASAKAPKSSNND
+892 VYASAKVAKVEGETTAAAPQ
-906 NDHSSASQPV
+906 AI

-928 TEPLAEGQTPKS
+928 TEPLAEGEAPKV
-940 QIQLFQKVMVQIS
+940 QVQLFQKVVVQIS

-967 QKLKMALLTPWIEGI
+967 QKLKMDLVKPYIEGI
-982 SVHGEC
+982 SIH
-988 NKDIAPSSSSESKEG
+988 SSVSKEEEKAPVVIG
-1003 VTAVTNGNGDSAKKR
+1003 LKRDAGAAETKRVKK
-1018 EKPEVAKR
+1018 
-1026 GANKRSKA
+1026 SKK